1 MNVNS
6 NADVSNKVCGR
17 IYVELTGYL
26 ASPLSVGSG
35 EQEETD
41 ADVILDIGGKPFIPG
56 SALAGALQAYDR
68 QLGIQEE
75 AGRLFGMPKNGDHG
89 SDSDRQSRVFCYDV
103 RLNNAEV
110 GIRDGVKLDEHKT
123 PDAKSKYE
131 VQIIERNADFRMRIE
146 IVEREEQLKGK
157 RDIHEVWDADMSCI
171 QRWTRGFS
179 TGELRIGAKSNRGL
193 GKLKVEDVKVKKF
206 NMERREAY
214 LSWLEWDW
222 DNENAFE
229 QAEAKDIEDW
239 KKESE
244 GQYTEHFLEVP
255 LRIPYTMLIR
265 TYNTAFGKENRVPD
279 YEMLTVGGKGEQAVI
294 PGSSIAGAFRSHIA
308 KIVQKIAHLYSWS
321 EAQKKLEPFFGTWI
335 LDSETVANLCASRI
349 IFEEMVVEGGHG
361 LPLTRNAIDRF
372 TGGTVEG
379 ALYEAAPWAGGTGK
393 LHIRW
398 KRGDEREQTDKVI
411 CGMLLWAILDL
422 QSGILP
428 IGGETAVGR
437 GIFCEL
443 DEEAAGIILD
453 GNPLSEMK
461 KKEYMQMAAQWC
473 KKGCKMDGRI

>member
-6 NADVSNKVCGR
+6 NADVSNKICGR
-17 IYVELTGYL
+17 ICVELTGYL

-41 ADVILDIGGKPFIPG
+41 ADVILNIEGKPFIPG
-56 SALAGALQAYDR
+56 SALAGVLQDYDR
-68 QLGIQEE
+68 KLGIQEE
-75 AGRLFGMPKNGDHG
+75 SGRLFGMLKNGNPG
-89 SDSDRQSRVFCYDV
+89 TDSDRQSRIFCYDV
-103 RLNNAEV
+103 RLKNAET

-131 VQIIERNADFRMRIE
+131 MQIIERNAAFRMRIE
-146 IVEREEQLKGK
+146 ILERAEQLKGK
-157 RDIHEVWDADMSCI
+157 RDIREVWDADMSCI
-171 QRWTRGFS
+171 RRWVRGFS
-179 TGELRIGAKSNRGL
+179 AGELRIGAKSNRGF
-193 GKLKVEDVKVKKF
+193 GKLKIDDVKVKTF
-206 NMERREAY
+206 NMEQRDTY

-222 DNENAFE
+222 DNEDAFE
-229 QAEAKDIEDW
+229 QAESVDVEEW

-244 GQYTEHFLEVP
+244 GQCTEHFLEVS
-255 LRIPYTMLIR
+255 LCIPYTMLIR
-265 TYNTAFGKENRVPD
+265 TYNTAFAKKDGMPD

-308 KIVQKIAHLYSWS
+308 KIVQKIAHVQSWS
-321 EAQKKLEPFFGTWI
+321 EAQKKLEPFFGTWT
-335 LDSETVANLCASRI
+335 LESEREAELCASRI
-349 IFEEMVVEGGHG
+349 IFEEMVVDGGHG
-361 LPLTRNAIDRF
+361 LPLSRNAIDRF

-379 ALYEAAPWAGGTGK
+379 ALYEAVPWVGGTAK

-398 KRGDEREQTDKVI
+398 KKDNEGEQADKEI

-437 GIFCEL
+437 GIFCEP
-443 DEEAAGIILD
+443 DEDAAGIFLD
-453 GNPLSEMK
+453 GNPLSEME

-473 KKGCKMDGRI
+473 RKGYKRDGRI